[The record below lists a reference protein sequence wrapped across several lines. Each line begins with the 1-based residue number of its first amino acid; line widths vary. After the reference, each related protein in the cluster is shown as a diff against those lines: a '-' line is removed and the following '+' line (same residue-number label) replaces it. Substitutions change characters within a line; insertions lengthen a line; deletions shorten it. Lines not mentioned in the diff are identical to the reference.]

1 MTKVKIVSDF
11 TPTIDSNVRYN
22 VYDARSNELIKS
34 DCMLVAIIAAGLPL
48 SDAEVRKYYGTDE
61 SSPHLERQHRVSPVQ
76 RFVFDKCV
84 VPCTKYYRIEVCE

>member
-1 MTKVKIVSDF
+1 MTMMKTMSDF

-22 VYDARSNELIKS
+22 VYDARSNQLLKS
-34 DCMLVAIIAAGLPL
+34 DCTLVAIIAAGLPL

-61 SSPHLERQHRVSPVQ
+61 SSPYWERQHRVSSVQ

-84 VPCTKYYRIEVCE
+84 VPHTKFYRIEVCE